1 MTTYII
7 RRLIQCAIVLLIVTV
22 IVFIAVR
29 LLPGDPL
36 LMLVS
41 QTETEEFSTEQ
52 LAELRIKYGLDKP
65 LIVQYFDWAGNIF
78 RGDLGRSLVS
88 KLPVHEEILRRIPI
102 TLHIGVLAFLISVII
117 GIPAGIVCAVK
128 RSTWVDNLVT
138 TLANL
143 GITVPNFWL
152 GVLMIYFFALYLGW
166 LPTMGYTSPFTDF
179 WLSTKMLI
187 MPVFCMMIGAVS
199 MNTRQVRSAMLEVLH
214 QDYIRT
220 AWSKGLRFRVVIFKH
235 ALRNAVVPIV
245 TLLGLGVPL
254 LLGGS
259 VLIEQVFAIPGMG
272 RLAVDSIMR
281 QDYPYV
287 QAISLIMAG
296 AVVFAN
302 LVVDLAYGWI
312 DPRVRYS

>member
-1 MTTYII
+1 MTAYII

-22 IVFIAVR
+22 IIFITVR

-41 QTETEEFSTEQ
+41 STETEEFTMEQ
-52 LAELRIKYGLDKP
+52 LEALRIKYGLNKS
-65 LIVQYFDWAGNIF
+65 LIVQYFEWAGNIF

-102 TLHIGVLAFLISVII
+102 TLHIGILSFIISII
-117 GIPAGIVCAVK
+117 LGIPAGIICAVK
-128 RSTWVDNLVT
+128 RSTWIDNVVT

-152 GVLMIYFFALYLGW
+152 GVLMIYLFALYLDW
-166 LPTMGYTSPFTDF
+166 LPTMGYTSPFEDF
-179 WLSTKMLI
+179 WLSTRMLV
-187 MPVFCMMIGAVS
+187 MPVFCLMIGAVS

-220 AWSKGLRFRVVIFKH
+220 AWSKGLRFRVIILKH
-235 ALRNAVVPIV
+235 ALRNAIVPIV

-254 LLGGS
+254 VLGGS
-259 VLIEQVFAIPGMG
+259 VLIEQVFSIPGMG
-272 RLAVDSIMR
+272 RLAVDAIMR

-287 QAISLIMAG
+287 QAISLFMAA

-302 LVVDLAYGWI
+302 LAVDLAYGWI
-312 DPRVRYS
+312 DPRVRYA